1 MKPKYLIAL
10 LLIISIFLS
19 INMIAATDL
28 ELNNESDDLTYD
40 GNSFDLD
47 EISDPSFNSNVPVSD
62 ESHVLKSD
70 SNNDTIEVWVDQ
82 NVSSN
87 GNGSK
92 ESPFSNLQDGHD
104 KVVNSSV
111 KNAIININEGNY
123 TIPFKNTPPFI
134 PGPDFVF
141 GDTNLIINGVGKVIL
156 DGSTQGV
163 FFINPGTNVTVNNII
178 FKNLIG
184 YMDFVGNIN
193 NNALTNSLINVNN
206 CTFIF
211 DDKYNGLARNPYD
224 INYNNCI
231 FINSKDQLFVKS
243 TTPYG
248 LCNFRNCIFSNT
260 TFSNSSS
267 FVKIAKISSA
277 DSKLS
282 FNGIWLGI
290 NSIPTYT
297 YHSYDHY
304 ETKDV
309 FTYADGTNCLEKYA
323 LFTVFENYLGNN
335 QYEIMGKLT
344 WNGTDS
350 SEGMENFPPMT
361 VTLSSATGEIQNATL
376 VNGTFKAIYTS
387 ESSEHEVAAKLDSEE
402 INLTF
407 ANIALNLNAPI
418 INYCENQNIVV
429 NLSKQVTGIVTVTV
443 NGIDYPINIDN
454 SDSITVPIGETL
466 NVGTHDVNVTF
477 IDEENHI
484 YGFNTTTIT
493 ISTVKDY
500 PFDVNAISNVKVGE
514 TKQLVITLPNDATG
528 NVTVYLGTSN
538 FTGIVNGNT
547 TTINITG
554 FVIGQNTITITYLG
568 NDKYEP
574 NTKNITVAAVQETKI
589 TAPNVSATYNVAKNL
604 VITLKDANNQILANK
619 TVTVKVGSITK
630 TLTTNT
636 KGQASLAISSLVPK
650 TYTATISFAGD
661 DQYVKST
668 ATAKVVVAKA
678 KPKLTAKKATF
689 KVKTKTKKYS
699 IILKDNKGK
708 AIKKAKVTLKV
719 KGKTY
724 KTKTNVKGKATFKI
738 TKLTKKGTSKAT
750 IKFAGNKY
758 FKSIN
763 KKVKIIVKK

>member
-1 MKPKYLIAL
+1 
-10 LLIISIFLS
+10 
-19 INMIAATDL
+19 
-28 ELNNESDDLTYD
+28 
-40 GNSFDLD
+40 
-47 EISDPSFNSNVPVSD
+47 
-62 ESHVLKSD
+62 
-70 SNNDTIEVWVDQ
+70 
-82 NVSSN
+82 
-87 GNGSK
+87 
-92 ESPFSNLQDGHD
+92 
-104 KVVNSSV
+104 
-111 KNAIININEGNY
+111 
-123 TIPFKNTPPFI
+123 
-134 PGPDFVF
+134 
-141 GDTNLIINGVGKVIL
+141 
-156 DGSTQGV
+156 
-163 FFINPGTNVTVNNII
+163 
-178 FKNLIG
+178 
-184 YMDFVGNIN
+184 
-193 NNALTNSLINVNN
+193 
-206 CTFIF
+206 
-211 DDKYNGLARNPYD
+211 
-224 INYNNCI
+224 
-231 FINSKDQLFVKS
+231 
-243 TTPYG
+243 
-248 LCNFRNCIFSNT
+248 
-260 TFSNSSS
+260 
-267 FVKIAKISSA
+267 
-277 DSKLS
+277 
-282 FNGIWLGI
+282 
-290 NSIPTYT
+290 
-297 YHSYDHY
+297 
-304 ETKDV
+304 
-309 FTYADGTNCLEKYA
+309 
-323 LFTVFENYLGNN
+323 
-335 QYEIMGKLT
+335 MGKLT